1 METAARPPATPART
15 GRTAVAGG
23 PAAGLGRAAA
33 SFVAAVVVAAGAL
46 LGGPAAVADQPRE
59 DQYWLKDY
67 GITEAWKVSHG
78 EGVKVAVID
87 TGVDSSHPDLT
98 GNVVGGMDASGAGAP
113 DGTEPIGALPEHG
126 TLVATM
132 LAGHGNNKTAVAK
145 AEAEAEQQKTA
156 YETAKKTAEEE
167 GTTPPPEP
175 EPIEIPEPGPGP
187 DGIIGVAPEA
197 ELLTASLWL
206 GSENPSGVTV
216 EQQIP
221 RAVRWAVDQGAQV
234 INLSLGSTST
244 SWPQSWDDAFS
255 YAEQN
260 DVVVVAAAGN
270 RSGGMMQVGAPATIP
285 GVLTVA
291 GVNRAG
297 EASWDAST
305 RGITIGVAAPA
316 DPLVGGL
323 PGGGYASWSGSSGAA
338 PLVSGVAALIRAEY
352 PELSA
357 ADVVNRILKTADDA
371 GTSGFDNLYG
381 YGLLDADEA
390 LTADLPSVG
399 ENPLGS
405 ISEWIRVHRRAD
417 ADPSPAA
424 DGAVEGPAPTSEPIA
439 AVEPVSP
446 EPPGT
451 VIAPVVV
458 VGFGVLA
465 LGVLVA
471 GGVHFTRARRAARG
485 AQNADRALIDGRWT
499 VGRDGHDPFDEL
511 PERG

>member
-1 METAARPPATPART
+1 METAARPQATPART
-15 GRTAVAGG
+15 GPAVVRAR
-23 PAAGLGRAAA
+23 PSAARGRSAAA
-33 SFVAAVVVAAGAL
+33 VVAVLVVAAGAL
-46 LGGPAAVADQPRE
+46 LAGPAAVADQPRE
-59 DQYWLKDY
+59 DQYWLEDY
-67 GITEAWKVSHG
+67 GITEAWTVSRG

-87 TGVDSSHPDLT
+87 TGIDSSHPDLT
-98 GNVVGGMDASGAGAP
+98 GNVVDGMDASGSGAP
-113 DGTEPIGALPEHG
+113 DGSEPIGALPEHG

-132 LAGHGNNKTAVAK
+132 LAGHGNNKTAIAKAK
-145 AEAEAEQQKTA
+145 AEAEKQKTA
-156 YETAKKTAEEE
+156 YEQARKTAEED
-167 GTTPPPEP
+167 GATPPPEP
-175 EPIEIPEPGPGP
+175 DPIEIPEPAPGP

-197 ELLTASLWL
+197 DLLTASLWL

-244 SWPQSWDDAFS
+244 SWPQSWDDAFR
-255 YAEQN
+255 YAEEQ

-338 PLVSGVAALIRAEY
+338 PLVSGVAALIRSAH

-357 ADVVNRILKTADDA
+357 ADVVNRILETADDA
-371 GTSGFDNLYG
+371 GASGFDNLYG
-381 YGLLDADEA
+381 YGILDADEA
-390 LTADLPSVG
+390 LTADIPSV
-399 ENPLGS
+399 EQNPLGS

-417 ADPSPAA
+417 ADPSPDTA
-424 DGAVEGPAPTSEPIA
+424 GAVEGPEPTSEPVA
-439 AVEPVSP
+439 AVGPVLP

-465 LGVLVA
+465 LGVMVA
-471 GGVHFTRARRAARG
+471 GGVHYARARRAVRG
-485 AQNADRALIDGRWT
+485 AQNADRALIEGRWT